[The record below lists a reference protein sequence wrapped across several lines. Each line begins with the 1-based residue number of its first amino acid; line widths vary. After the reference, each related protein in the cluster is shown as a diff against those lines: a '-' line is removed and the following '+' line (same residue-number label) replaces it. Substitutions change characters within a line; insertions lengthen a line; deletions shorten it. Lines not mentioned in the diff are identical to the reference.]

1 MMPPVVIVNVEL
13 PVFFSVTTCAA
24 LAEPTVV
31 LAKASVAGVSVTVGT
46 AAAPVPDSATVCGE
60 PVALSATLSVAVSVP
75 AAFGLNVTEIV
86 QELPTANV
94 VPQVVVALNEVEFV
108 PETVIPP
115 VEIVRAADPEFLSV
129 ST

>member
-1 MMPPVVIVNVEL
+1 MPPVVRVNVEVL
-13 PVFFSVTTCAA
+13 VFLSVATWAA

-31 LAKASVAGVSVTVGT
+31 LAKVSVAGVSVTVGT
-46 AAAPVPDSATVCGE
+46 AAAPVPPKATVCGE
-60 PVALSATLSVAVSVP
+60 PLALSPTLSAAVSVP

-86 QELPTANV
+86 QELPAANV

-115 VEIVRAADPEFLSV
+115 VEIVRASDPEFLSV